1 MYSHVSTVESLL
13 TTAMVNYFNHLF
25 PSIHI
30 LQPTPLGNFYQAA
43 KSIWRSLS
51 TIRQRPHSSPIKSN
65 QMVGKMLVHTSSLA
79 SQCYTQ
85 GQVNL
90 ISVRNYTAQNS
101 SLWGSWISQYPRRH
115 CPRTKVYHLLMNSAA
130 SSACCCGQ
138 VISLNSRK
146 DQKQHFLSCPLV
158 VTPHAEV
165 THFTGWEKQRNWM
178 KLSQH
183 AVWITT
189 T

>member
-1 MYSHVSTVESLL
+1 
-13 TTAMVNYFNHLF
+13 
-25 PSIHI
+25 
-30 LQPTPLGNFYQAA
+30 
-43 KSIWRSLS
+43 
-51 TIRQRPHSSPIKSN
+51 
-65 QMVGKMLVHTSSLA
+65 MVGKMLVHTSSLA

-90 ISVRNYTAQNS
+90 ISVRNYTAHNRR
-101 SLWGSWISQYPRRH
+101 LWGSWISQYPRRH

-158 VTPHAEV
+158 GTPHAEV
-165 THFTGWEKQRNWM
+165 THFTGWEKQRNLM
-178 KLSQH
+178 KPGQQ
-183 AVWITT
+183 AVWITKQLIKHKVVHKPNCHWESVFT
-189 T
+189 CLKTICIFILIQQFSCFLA